1 MTSDKIPLELEQ
13 ITQYVHLAEELIHDE
28 TNPDSRLVAYYC
40 RQYAVQLGTPLVTG
54 PDGQATLATIVDAID
69 NDKNKI
75 EKNTKKEA
83 YMTCRSLA
91 MEMFDKADAEDRAGE
106 TGNETANKF
115 YMAGSILDVL
125 KHFTEEGGRG
135 EEASIEEEKKSFY
148 AKRRTASISKAIKE
162 GQELTPRSYTDADT
176 GSVAGGD
183 DEGGEEEGQ
192 DFPKIN
198 GMPLQSM
205 QEEVGPGGQGFET
218 TPTRVERQRSV
229 RKNDRCLGRAAT
241 FDRAP
246 TAHPSIQSVNSMP
259 GNTRS
264 PKSKKPPTFGKM
276 FRSPPLI
283 FPMSSNPT
291 SSGNV
296 SKEDMKKAKELTKFA
311 TKALEMKDVDV
322 AVKRLKEALET
333 LGQWESDIHI
343 HIYTNM
349 IQSTNIVLLPIR
361 EEAVSNKIR

>member
-1 MTSDKIPLELEQ
+1 MASDKIPLELEQ
-13 ITQYVHLAEELIHDE
+13 ITQYVQLAEELIHDE

-40 RQYAVQLGTPLVTG
+40 RQYAVQLGTPLATG
-54 PDGQATLATIVDAID
+54 PDGQATLVTIVDAIET
-69 NDKNKI
+69 DKNAM
-75 EKNTKKEA
+75 EKFTEKEA
-83 YMTCRSLA
+83 YTTCRSLA
-91 MEMFDKADAEDRAGE
+91 MEVFDKADAEDRAGE
-106 TGNETANKF
+106 TGDETANKF
-115 YMAGSILDVL
+115 YMAGSVLDVL
-125 KHFTEEGGRG
+125 KQFTKEGGRG
-135 EEASIEEEKKSFY
+135 GEASTEEEKKSFY

-162 GQELTPRSYTDADT
+162 GRELTPRSYADADT
-176 GSVAGGD
+176 CSVSGGND
-183 DEGGEEEGQ
+183 KGEEEGKN
-192 DFPKIN
+192 FPKIN

-205 QEEVGPGGQGFET
+205 QKEVGPGGQGFENP
-218 TPTRVERQRSV
+218 PTLAERQRSV
-229 RKNDRCLGRAAT
+229 RKNDRCLGLAAT

-246 TAHPSIQSVNSMP
+246 TSHASIQNVNSMP

-333 LGQWESDIHI
+333 LGQ
-343 HIYTNM
+343 
-349 IQSTNIVLLPIR
+349 
-361 EEAVSNKIR
+361 